1 VSENVSENMP
11 PKVGAQGEI
20 FSANVNANIRS
31 VVRYGLYPFLLV
43 ATLGFALWAITS
55 GKELSSAFAWVMGAR
70 FAFLLGF
77 EFMLPM
83 KPEWRM
89 SWRSFGRDLLYIVM
103 NGGVSAIARWL
114 IVFFAITS
122 AEKNSGWLSD
132 APIVFG
138 LIATAL
144 TFEFFQYWLHR
155 LSHEAKGPIGSFLWR
170 IHVAHHLP
178 DRVYLLMHPVMHP
191 FNMLA
196 SFPIIQGVLL
206 LIGASPE
213 AIFLFSALMSLQG
226 LISHFNVE
234 IHAGPLNYFLVGTE
248 LHRDHHSADP
258 HESKNYGVVTPFWD
272 LVFGTFH
279 YRPGHA
285 PARLGVERPAD
296 YPDSAAIHKVMMLP
310 FYSSTSK

>member
-1 VSENVSENMP
+1 MSENVSENMQP
-11 PKVGAQGEI
+11 RAGAQEET
-20 FSANVNANIRS
+20 FRANVNANIRS
-31 VVRYGLYPFLLV
+31 VVRYGLYPFLLT

-55 GKELSSAFAWVMGAR
+55 GMELSSAFGWVMGAR
-70 FAFLLGF
+70 FAFLLGV

-83 KPEWRM
+83 KREWKM
-89 SWRSFGRDLLYIVM
+89 SWRSFGRDLLYMATNSGVGAIV
-103 NGGVSAIARWL
+103 RWL

-122 AEKNSGWLSD
+122 AENSSGWLRD
-132 APIVFG
+132 APIV
-138 LIATAL
+138 LSVIATAL
-144 TFEFFQYWLHR
+144 TFEFFQYWFHR
-155 LSHEAKGPIGSFLWR
+155 LSHEARGPIGAFLWR

-191 FNMLA
+191 FNMLISLA
-196 SFPIIQGVLL
+196 IIQGVLL
-206 LIGASPE
+206 FTGASPE
-213 AIFLFSALMSLQG
+213 AIFLFSALMGLQG

-234 IHAGPLNYFLVGTE
+234 IHAGPLNYLLVGTE

-272 LVFGTFH
+272 IVFGTFH
-279 YRPGHA
+279 YRPGRA
-285 PARLGVERPAD
+285 PARLGVEHPAD